1 MKRTM
6 IRTTI
11 STLIR
16 PVTRAIAV
24 ALVIAAAATATA
36 QETTQ
41 DAALAPIPTLKRT
54 VTVSDDLVRI
64 GDMIDNAGD
73 VADTPIFR
81 SPDAGTTGSVTLQ
94 QVIDAIRPYHLHQLD
109 TQGITAV
116 AVTRTGRAIDT
127 AEIEANIARTFAGR
141 YGFGEA
147 KNLRVTLDGMVQPIT
162 VNATSTTDLTLIGA
176 SLDPRSGR
184 FDISFEVPGNRAM
197 RRLPL
202 RLTGTVVETVPTA
215 VLAQALARGEVVK
228 ASDVTI
234 ERRPKSEVTG
244 EPIITADEAVGLA
257 VRQQMRAGQVL
268 TRGQLMKP
276 ELVHRDDSI
285 TLVYE
290 VPGILLTTRGKALE
304 AGAMG
309 DTISVTNLETKR
321 TVQGTVTG
329 PSRVTIMS
337 TSVRATAAV
346 PQSVASR

>member
-1 MKRTM
+1 M
-6 IRTTI
+6 IRAKI

-16 PVTRAIAV
+16 PLIRAVAIA
-24 ALVIAAAATATA
+24 LVVAAAAP
-36 QETTQ
+36 
-41 DAALAPIPTLKRT
+41 AAAEEAAPEPVPTLKRT

-73 VADTPIFR
+73 LAATPIFR
-81 SPDAGTTGSVTLQ
+81 SPDAGTTGRVTLQ

-109 TQGITAV
+109 TQGIATV
-116 AVTRTGRAIDT
+116 EVTRTGRTIDT
-127 AEIEANIARTFAGR
+127 TEIEANIARTFAGR

-162 VNATSTTDLTLIGA
+162 VDSTSSTDLSLIGA

-184 FDISFEVPGNRAM
+184 FDISFEVPGSRVM

-202 RLTGTVVETVPTA
+202 RLTGTIVETVATA
-215 VLAQALARGEVVK
+215 VLAQGLARGDVVK
-228 ASDVTI
+228 AADVTI
-234 ERRPKSEVTG
+234 ERRPKAEVTG
-244 EPIITADEAVGLA
+244 ELISTVDDAVGLA

-268 TRGQLMKP
+268 ARGQLMKP
-276 ELVHRDDSI
+276 ELVHRDDSV

-309 DTISVTNLETKR
+309 DTITVANIETKR
-321 TVQGTVTG
+321 TVQGTVSG

-337 TSVRATAAV
+337 TAARAGAAM

>member
-1 MKRTM
+1 M
-6 IRTTI
+6 IRATVT
-11 STLIR
+11 TLIR
-16 PVTRAIAV
+16 PMIRAVAV
-24 ALVIAAAATATA
+24 ALVVAAAAP
-36 QETTQ
+36 
-41 DAALAPIPTLKRT
+41 AAGEEIASAPAPIPTLKRT
-54 VTVSDDLVRI
+54 VTVADDLVRI

-81 SPDAGTTGSVTLQ
+81 APDAGTTGSVTLQ

-116 AVTRTGRAIDT
+116 AVTRTGRTIDAT
-127 AEIEANIARTFAGR
+127 EIETQIARTFAGR
-141 YGFGEA
+141 YGFGDA
-147 KNLRVTLDGMVQPIT
+147 KNLRVTLDGIMQPIT
-162 VNATSTTDLTLIGA
+162 VNSSATSDLSLIGA
-176 SLDPRSGR
+176 ALDPRSGR

-202 RLTGTVVETVPTA
+202 RLTGTVVETVATA

-228 ASDVTI
+228 AADVTI
-234 ERRPKSEVTG
+234 ERRPKAEVTG
-244 EPIITADEAVGLA
+244 EPIATVDDAVGLA

-268 TRGQLMKP
+268 ARGQLMKP

-309 DTISVTNLETKR
+309 DTIGVTNLETKR

-337 TSVRATAAV
+337 TTVRATATV

>member
-1 MKRTM
+1 MRSAAV
-6 IRTTI
+6 IRAKI
-11 STLIR
+11 SMLIR
-16 PVTRAIAV
+16 PVIRAVAIA
-24 ALVIAAAATATA
+24 LVVAAAAP
-36 QETTQ
+36 
-41 DAALAPIPTLKRT
+41 AAAEEAAPAPIPTLKRT
-54 VTVSDDLVRI
+54 VSVSDDLVRI

-81 SPDAGTTGSVTLQ
+81 APDAGTTGSVTLQ

-109 TQGITAV
+109 TQGITSV
-116 AVTRTGRAIDT
+116 AVTRTGRLIDAT
-127 AEIEANIARTFAGR
+127 EIEANIARTFAGR
-141 YGFGEA
+141 YSFGEA
-147 KNLRVTLDGMVQPIT
+147 KNLRVTLDGIVQPIT
-162 VNATSTTDLTLIGA
+162 VNSSSTTDLSLIGA

-202 RLTGTVVETVPTA
+202 RLTGTIVETVATA
-215 VLAQALARGEVVK
+215 VLAQALARGDVVK
-228 ASDVTI
+228 AADVTI
-234 ERRPKSEVTG
+234 ERRPKAEVTG
-244 EPIITADEAVGLA
+244 EPISMVDEAVGLA

-285 TLVYE
+285 TLVYQ

-321 TVQGTVTG
+321 TVQGTVSG

-337 TSVRATAAV
+337 TTVRAGADM